1 MDKKLLEGLLQNVE
15 NKDDIINQI
24 YSEHGKEVNK
34 LKADFEAVKA
44 EKLELSQKLDGYK
57 DYDALKEA
65 NAQLTKQ
72 IEETKLAQEK
82 QVKDNALNELIK
94 SSNVKDARAIKG
106 FIDETKLTWN
116 EESKSWQGLSE
127 QLDVIKKEQAYLFND
142 TSNHKNVNPTDSD
155 SNVSAET
162 LALRNL

>member
-24 YSEHGKEVNK
+24 YSEYGKEVNK
-34 LKADFEAVKA
+34 LKADFEVVKA

-106 FIDETKLTWN
+106 FIDETKLT
-116 EESKSWQGLSE
+116 
-127 QLDVIKKEQAYLFND
+127 
-142 TSNHKNVNPTDSD
+142 
-155 SNVSAET
+155 
-162 LALRNL
+162 